1 VIILIWAEQIV
12 GLFNNDPALVAIG
25 ASFLRIAT
33 LGYLVMGINFA
44 LTSCISGAGDT
55 LPNMLINIGMI
66 WVIQIP
72 LTYVLSHYTSLSYYG
87 IRWAMVI
94 STFVTAIAYFIY
106 FRTGRWKH
114 KKV

>member
-1 VIILIWAEQIV
+1 VT
-12 GLFNNDPALVAIG
+12 LFNNDPALVAIG

-33 LGYLVMGINFA
+33 AGYLVMGINAA
-44 LTSCISGAGDT
+44 LMGCINGAGDT

-72 LTYVLSHYTSLSYYG
+72 LAYILAHYTGLGVYG
-87 IRWAMVI
+87 IRWALVA
-94 STFVTAIAYFIY
+94 SNFAGTIAYFSY
-106 FRTGRWKH
+106 FRSSRWQH